1 MYYNYRKERLKSA
14 LIICFILAI
23 AIFATHHIYYKFQNE
38 RNTDYSSESLDITFH
53 EETGDKVMLT
63 RVTPVTDAVG
73 LASQSYTFTI
83 KNNMTIPVDYTIKLV
98 DDLEMVFEDNC
109 GELEMP
115 KDIIRVAIKSKEK
128 TEIYTLSELQDGVL
142 QEDKIKALGEEEYT
156 IRIWNTQTTTLQAG
170 STMHYH
176 GKIQIVEDEN
186 EIAILNRNYVIKW
199 ILT

>member
-53 EETGDKVMLT
+53 EETGDKVTLT

-73 LASQSYTFTI
+73 LSSQSYTFTI

-98 DDLEMVFEDNC
+98 DDLETVFEDNC
-109 GELEMP
+109 GEIEMP
-115 KDIIRVAIKSKEK
+115 KDIIRVAIKSEEK
-128 TEIYTLSELQDGVL
+128 TEIYTLSELEDGVL
-142 QEDKIKALGEEEYT
+142 ETDKIKPLDEEEYT
-156 IRIWNTQTTTLQAG
+156 IRVWTTQNTTLQAG
-170 STMHYH
+170 STRHYH

-186 EIAILNRNYVIKW
+186 QIAILNRN
-199 ILT
+199 

>member
-53 EETGDKVMLT
+53 EETGDKVTLT

-73 LASQSYTFTI
+73 LSSQSYTFTI

-109 GELEMP
+109 GEIEMP
-115 KDIIRVAIKSKEK
+115 KDIIRVAIKSEEK
-128 TEIYTLSELQDGVL
+128 TEIYTLSELEDGVL
-142 QEDKIKALGEEEYT
+142 ETDKIKPLDEEEYT
-156 IRIWNTQTTTLQAG
+156 IRVWTIQNTTLQAG
-170 STMHYH
+170 STRHYH

-186 EIAILNRNYVIKW
+186 QIAILNRN
-199 ILT
+199 

>member
-53 EETGDKVMLT
+53 EETGDKVTLT

-73 LASQSYTFTI
+73 LSSQSYTFTI

-109 GELEMP
+109 GEIELP
-115 KDIIRVAIKSKEK
+115 KDIIRVAIKSEEK
-128 TEIYTLSELQDGVL
+128 TEIYTLSELEDGVL
-142 QEDKIKALGEEEYT
+142 ETDKIKPLDEEEYT
-156 IRIWNTQTTTLQAG
+156 IRVWTTQNTTLQAG
-170 STMHYH
+170 STRHYH

-186 EIAILNRNYVIKW
+186 QIAILNRN
-199 ILT
+199 

>member
-156 IRIWNTQTTTLQAG
+156 ILIWNTQTTTLQAG

-186 EIAILNRNYVIKW
+186 EIAILNRN
-199 ILT
+199 

>member
-186 EIAILNRNYVIKW
+186 EIAILNRN
-199 ILT
+199 

>member
-53 EETGDKVMLT
+53 EETGDKVALT

-73 LASQSYTFTI
+73 LSSQSYTFTI

-109 GELEMP
+109 GEIEMP
-115 KDIIRVAIKSKEK
+115 KDIIRGAIKSEEK
-128 TEIYTLSELQDGVL
+128 TEIYTLSELEDGVL
-142 QEDKIKALGEEEYT
+142 ETDKIKPLDEEEYT
-156 IRIWNTQTTTLQAG
+156 IRVWTTQNTTLQAG
-170 STMHYH
+170 STRHYH

-186 EIAILNRNYVIKW
+186 QIAILNRN
-199 ILT
+199 

>member
-53 EETGDKVMLT
+53 EETGDKVALT

-73 LASQSYTFTI
+73 LSSQSYTFTI

-109 GELEMP
+109 GEIEMP
-115 KDIIRVAIKSKEK
+115 KDIIRVAIKSEEK
-128 TEIYTLSELQDGVL
+128 TEIYTLSELEDGVL
-142 QEDKIKALGEEEYT
+142 EKDKIKPLDEEEYT
-156 IRIWNTQTTTLQAG
+156 IRVWTTQNTTLQAG
-170 STMHYH
+170 NTRHYH

-186 EIAILNRNYVIKW
+186 QIAILNRN
-199 ILT
+199 

>member
-1 MYYNYRKERLKSA
+1 MPAPRASPV
-14 LIICFILAI
+14 ILARSVKKQAI

-53 EETGDKVMLT
+53 EETGDKVALT

-73 LASQSYTFTI
+73 LSSQSYTFTI

-109 GELEMP
+109 GEIEMP
-115 KDIIRVAIKSKEK
+115 KDIIRVAIKSEEK
-128 TEIYTLSELQDGVL
+128 TEIYTLSELEDGVL
-142 QEDKIKALGEEEYT
+142 ETDKIKPLDEEEYT
-156 IRIWNTQTTTLQAG
+156 IRVWTTQNTTLQAG
-170 STMHYH
+170 STRHYH

-186 EIAILNRNYVIKW
+186 QIAILNRN
-199 ILT
+199 

>member
-1 MYYNYRKERLKSA
+1 MYYNYRKERIKSA
-14 LIICFILAI
+14 LIICFILAL

-53 EETGDKVMLT
+53 EETGDKVKLT

-83 KNNMTIPVDYTIKLV
+83 KNNMTIPVNYTIKLV

-115 KDIIRVAIKSKEK
+115 KDIIRVAIKSKEE

-142 QEDKIKALGEEEYT
+142 LENKIKALGEEEYT
-156 IRIWNTQTTTLQAG
+156 IRIWNTQSTTLQAG
-170 STMHYH
+170 STRHYH
-176 GKIQIVEDEN
+176 GKIQIIEDEN
-186 EIAILNRNYVIKW
+186 QVAILNRN
-199 ILT
+199 

>member
-14 LIICFILAI
+14 IIICIILAI

-53 EETGDKVMLT
+53 EETGDKVALT

-73 LASQSYTFTI
+73 LSSQSYTFTI

-109 GELEMP
+109 GEIEMP
-115 KDIIRVAIKSKEK
+115 KDIIRVAIKSEEK
-128 TEIYTLSELQDGVL
+128 TEIYTLSELEDGVL
-142 QEDKIKALGEEEYT
+142 ETDKIKPLDEEEYT
-156 IRIWNTQTTTLQAG
+156 IRVWTTQNTTLQAG
-170 STMHYH
+170 STRHYH

-186 EIAILNRNYVIKW
+186 QIAILNRN
-199 ILT
+199 

>member
-23 AIFATHHIYYKFQNE
+23 AIFATHHIYYNFQNE

-53 EETGDKVMLT
+53 EETGDKVALT

-73 LASQSYTFTI
+73 LSSQSYTFTI

-109 GELEMP
+109 GEIEMP
-115 KDIIRVAIKSKEK
+115 KDIIRVAIKSEEK
-128 TEIYTLSELQDGVL
+128 TEIYTLSELEDGVL
-142 QEDKIKALGEEEYT
+142 ETDKIKPLDEEEYT
-156 IRIWNTQTTTLQAG
+156 IRVWTTQNTTLQAG
-170 STMHYH
+170 STRHYH
-176 GKIQIVEDEN
+176 GKIQIIEDEN
-186 EIAILNRNYVIKW
+186 QIAILNRNFF
-199 ILT
+199 

>member
-53 EETGDKVMLT
+53 EETGDKVALT

-73 LASQSYTFTI
+73 LSSQSYTFTI

-109 GELEMP
+109 GEIEMH
-115 KDIIRVAIKSKEK
+115 KDIIRVAIKSEEK
-128 TEIYTLSELQDGVL
+128 TEIYTLSELEDGVL
-142 QEDKIKALGEEEYT
+142 ETDKIKPLDEEEYT
-156 IRIWNTQTTTLQAG
+156 IRVWTTQNTTLQAG
-170 STMHYH
+170 STRHYH

-186 EIAILNRNYVIKW
+186 QIAILNRN
-199 ILT
+199 

>member
-53 EETGDKVMLT
+53 EETGDKVTLT

-73 LASQSYTFTI
+73 LSSQSYTFTI

-98 DDLEMVFEDNC
+98 DDLETVFEDNC
-109 GELEMP
+109 GEIEMP
-115 KDIIRVAIKSKEK
+115 KDIIRVAIKSEEK
-128 TEIYTLSELQDGVL
+128 TEIYTLSELEDGVL
-142 QEDKIKALGEEEYT
+142 EIDKIKPLDKEEYT
-156 IRIWNTQTTTLQAG
+156 IRVWTTQNTTLQAG
-170 STMHYH
+170 STRHYH

-186 EIAILNRNYVIKW
+186 QIAILNRN
-199 ILT
+199 

>member
-53 EETGDKVMLT
+53 EETGDKVALT

-73 LASQSYTFTI
+73 LSSQSYTFTI

-109 GELEMP
+109 GEIEMP
-115 KDIIRVAIKSKEK
+115 KDIIRVAIKSEEK
-128 TEIYTLSELQDGVL
+128 TEIYTLSELEDGVL
-142 QEDKIKALGEEEYT
+142 ETDKIKPLDEEEYT
-156 IRIWNTQTTTLQAG
+156 IRVWTTQNTTLQAG
-170 STMHYH
+170 SARHYH
-176 GKIQIVEDEN
+176 GKIQIVVDETQ
-186 EIAILNRNYVIKW
+186 IAILNRN
-199 ILT
+199 

>member
-53 EETGDKVMLT
+53 EETGDKVTLT

-73 LASQSYTFTI
+73 LSSQSYTFTI

-109 GELEMP
+109 GEIEMP
-115 KDIIRVAIKSKEK
+115 KDIIRVAIKSEGK
-128 TEIYTLSELQDGVL
+128 TEIYTLSELEDGVL
-142 QEDKIKALGEEEYT
+142 ETDKIKPLDEEEYT
-156 IRIWNTQTTTLQAG
+156 IRVWTTQNTTLQAG
-170 STMHYH
+170 STRHYH

-186 EIAILNRNYVIKW
+186 QIAILNRN
-199 ILT
+199 

>member
-1 MYYNYRKERLKSA
+1 MYYNYKKERLKSA

-53 EETGDKVMLT
+53 EETGDKVTLT

-73 LASQSYTFTI
+73 LSSQSYTFTI

-109 GELEMP
+109 GEIEMP
-115 KDIIRVAIKSKEK
+115 KDIIRVAIKSEEK
-128 TEIYTLSELQDGVL
+128 TEIYTLSELEDGVL
-142 QEDKIKALGEEEYT
+142 EIDKIKPLDEEEYT
-156 IRIWNTQTTTLQAG
+156 IRVWTTQNTTLQAG
-170 STMHYH
+170 STRHYH

-186 EIAILNRNYVIKW
+186 QIAILNRN
-199 ILT
+199 

>member
-53 EETGDKVMLT
+53 EETGDKVTLT

-73 LASQSYTFTI
+73 LSSQSYTFTI
-83 KNNMTIPVDYTIKLV
+83 KNNMTIPVNYTIKLV

-109 GELEMP
+109 GEIEMP
-115 KDIIRVAIKSKEK
+115 KDIIRVAIKSEEK
-128 TEIYTLSELQDGVL
+128 TEIYTLSELEDGVL
-142 QEDKIKALGEEEYT
+142 ETDKIKPLDEEEYT
-156 IRIWNTQTTTLQAG
+156 IRVWTTQNTTLQAG
-170 STMHYH
+170 STRHYH

-186 EIAILNRNYVIKW
+186 QIAILNRN
-199 ILT
+199 

>member
-53 EETGDKVMLT
+53 EETGDKVTLT

-73 LASQSYTFTI
+73 LSSQSYTFTI

-109 GELEMP
+109 GEIEMP
-115 KDIIRVAIKSKEK
+115 KDIIRVAIKSEEK
-128 TEIYTLSELQDGVL
+128 TEIYTLSELEDGVL
-142 QEDKIKALGEEEYT
+142 EIDKIKPLDEEEYT
-156 IRIWNTQTTTLQAG
+156 IRVWTTQNTTLQAG
-170 STMHYH
+170 STRHYH

-186 EIAILNRNYVIKW
+186 QIAILNRN
-199 ILT
+199 

>member
-53 EETGDKVMLT
+53 EETGDKVALT

-73 LASQSYTFTI
+73 LSSQSYTFTI

-109 GELEMP
+109 GEIEMP
-115 KDIIRVAIKSKEK
+115 KDIIRVAIKSEEK
-128 TEIYTLSELQDGVL
+128 TEIYTLSELEDGVL
-142 QEDKIKALGEEEYT
+142 ETDKIKPLDEEEYT
-156 IRIWNTQTTTLQAG
+156 IRVWTIQNTTLQAG
-170 STMHYH
+170 STRHYH

-186 EIAILNRNYVIKW
+186 QIAILNRN
-199 ILT
+199 

>member
-1 MYYNYRKERLKSA
+1 

-53 EETGDKVMLT
+53 EETGDKVALT

-73 LASQSYTFTI
+73 LSSQSYTFTI

-109 GELEMP
+109 GEIEMP
-115 KDIIRVAIKSKEK
+115 KDIIRVAIKSEEK
-128 TEIYTLSELQDGVL
+128 TEIYTLSELEDGVL
-142 QEDKIKALGEEEYT
+142 ETDKIKPLDEEEYT
-156 IRIWNTQTTTLQAG
+156 IRVWTTQNTTLQAG
-170 STMHYH
+170 STRHYH
-176 GKIQIVEDEN
+176 GKIQIVEHEN
-186 EIAILNRNYVIKW
+186 QISILNRN
-199 ILT
+199 

>member
-53 EETGDKVMLT
+53 EATGDKVALT

-73 LASQSYTFTI
+73 LSSQSYTFTI

-109 GELEMP
+109 GEIEMP
-115 KDIIRVAIKSKEK
+115 KDIIRVAIKSEEK
-128 TEIYTLSELQDGVL
+128 TEIYTLSELEDGVL
-142 QEDKIKALGEEEYT
+142 ETDKIKPLDEEEYT
-156 IRIWNTQTTTLQAG
+156 IRVWTTQNTTLQAG
-170 STMHYH
+170 STRHYH

-186 EIAILNRNYVIKW
+186 QIAILNRN
-199 ILT
+199 

>member
-53 EETGDKVMLT
+53 EETGDKVALT

-73 LASQSYTFTI
+73 LSSQSYTFTI

-109 GELEMP
+109 GEIEMP
-115 KDIIRVAIKSKEK
+115 KDIIRVAIKSEEK
-128 TEIYTLSELQDGVL
+128 TEIYTLSELEDGVL
-142 QEDKIKALGEEEYT
+142 ETDKIKPLNEEEYT
-156 IRIWNTQTTTLQAG
+156 IRVWTTQNTTLQAG
-170 STMHYH
+170 STRHYH

-186 EIAILNRNYVIKW
+186 QIAILNRN
-199 ILT
+199 